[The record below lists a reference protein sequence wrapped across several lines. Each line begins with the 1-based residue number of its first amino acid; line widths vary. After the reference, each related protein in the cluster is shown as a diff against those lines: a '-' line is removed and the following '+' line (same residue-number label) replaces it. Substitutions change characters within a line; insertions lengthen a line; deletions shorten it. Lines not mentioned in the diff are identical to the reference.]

1 MLTLLRNTS
10 QGRTLD
16 GLGSYESLPRNAIVV
31 SNTVM
36 IKAMIGRIVG
46 GENPSHPS
54 YFEVFAC
61 CGLGDSG
68 VH

>member
-1 MLTLLRNTS
+1 MEYKPRENLGWARQLRVPPS
-10 QGRTLD
+10 KRHSCVEHHD
-16 GLGSYESLPRNAIVV
+16 D
-31 SNTVM
+31 
-36 IKAMIGRIVG
+36 KAMIGRIVG

-61 CGLGDSG
+61 CDLGDSG